1 MSRRRKNRNLSRD
14 IKPDPIYNDVIAA
27 RFINKL
33 TLDGKKEKARVIFYK
48 ALEKIKESEKSVDAL
63 SVFKKAVENCKPSME
78 VRSRRVGGAT
88 YQVPVDVRPARKLS
102 LSMRWLVKNS
112 RASRKNKPVFESLA
126 NELLEAYNNRGAS
139 VRKKEEVHRMAE
151 SNRAFS
157 HYNW

>member
-14 IKPDPIYNDVIAA
+14 IKPDPIYKEITVA

-33 TLDGKKEKARVIFYK
+33 TWDGKKEKARGIFYK
-48 ALEKIKESEKSVDAL
+48 ALERIKELESSQEPL
-63 SVFKKAVENCKPSME
+63 SVFKKALENCKPSME

-88 YQVPVDVRPARKLS
+88 YQVPVDVRPARRMTLA
-102 LSMRWLVKNS
+102 MRWLVAHS
-112 RASRKNKPVFESLA
+112 RARKGKPVAENLA
-126 NELLEAYNNRGAS
+126 RELVEAYNNRGNS
-139 VRKKEEVHRMAE
+139 VKKKEDIHRMAD